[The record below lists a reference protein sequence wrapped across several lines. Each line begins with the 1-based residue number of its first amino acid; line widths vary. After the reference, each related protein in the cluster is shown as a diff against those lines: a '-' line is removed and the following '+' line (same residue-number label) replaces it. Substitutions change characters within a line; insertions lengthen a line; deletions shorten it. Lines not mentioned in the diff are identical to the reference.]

1 MKEPIAQL
9 DRVRLSYQEQL
20 AETLAVSDLSF
31 SVYEGEFVSIVGP
44 SGCGKTTVL
53 SLLMGL
59 IQPSGGEV
67 RLLGRQ
73 PGDRTQVGYMLQRD
87 HLLDWRT
94 V

>member
-59 IQPSGGEV
+59 IQPSGGVNARRQMESGQSLMS
-67 RLLGRQ
+67 RFGRE
-73 PGDRTQVGYMLQRD
+73 LA
-87 HLLDWRT
+87 
-94 V
+94 